1 MNVFL
6 DKYENHRDDTTE
18 SLITLCVID
27 RSVASVLLFAEEQ
40 LKKAQKIANS
50 VRRKKVNDALF
61 GWISALR
68 AEDPDRILN
77 RLVFMNDG
85 WIDLTSDQIQ
95 TARQYKMLNPY
106 YRTGDEY
113 ECAHFRDFF
122 LNKKFE
128 CFVRLDKS
136 KMYIYEWTRTKEQSS
151 TKDVKN
157 LETHFQELRL
167 KHKTVYVQ
175 GVSETIPSS
184 TVSVTLDAPI
194 THRQQ
199 FFEWK
204 ERREMQEHHAL
215 LEQRLEAIKNPKT
228 NLDLYVFGKMRPTII
243 PAIEAYELK
252 ELFIDEAKVDRLRQL
267 ASPEALNFRL
277 VPIRVLEKG
286 DVGDRFLAEYNG
298 LMGLRYFA

>member
-6 DKYENHRDDTTE
+6 DQYENHRDATE
-18 SLITLCVID
+18 SLLTLCVID

-77 RLVFMNDG
+77 RLVFMNEG
-85 WIDLTSDQIQ
+85 WIDLTADQIQ

-106 YRTGDEY
+106 YRTSEQY

-122 LNKKFE
+122 LNKEFE

-157 LETHFQELRL
+157 LETHCQELRL

-175 GVSETIPSS
+175 GVSETLPSS
-184 TVSVTLDAPI
+184 SVMVSLDAPI

-228 NLDLYVFGKMRPTII
+228 NLDLYVFGKMRPTIV

-252 ELFIDEAKVDRLRQL
+252 ELFIDEAKMDRLRQL
-267 ASPEALNFRL
+267 APPEALNFRL

-286 DVGDRFLAEYNG
+286 DVGDRFLTEYNG